1 MRIYLDYNATA
12 PMPPAVRRAMAE
24 LMQAPRGNPSSVHA
38 EGRAARDRLERAR
51 ARVAALL
58 GAQPGELVF
67 TSGGTE
73 ADLLGVHGLARAA
86 CAAGRPARILTSGIE
101 HPAVTGACR
110 ALARDG
116 FAVEALPV
124 DADGVIDA
132 EAVARGCA
140 AGAALLTLQV
150 ANHELG
156 TVQDVAALSAIA
168 RTHGVPV
175 LADAVQALGKLPLSV
190 GELGA
195 SAVAVSA
202 HKIGGPA
209 GCGAL
214 WIADRVGLAP
224 PLAGGGQ
231 ERGRRPGTENL
242 LGAVGFGAAAALA
255 RADGEARRAAANA
268 AAAALEAGLRR
279 LDGVRIHGAGGR
291 RAGNTVNAGFD
302 GALGEVVVTAL
313 DLAGIAASTGSACTS
328 GTVAP
333 SPVLLATGLPA
344 ERAAEAVR
352 FSTGPETTLDEVAAV
367 LEKLPA
373 ILSRARQFR

>member
-12 PMPPAVRRAMAE
+12 PMPPAVRRAVAE
-24 LMQAPRGNPSSVHA
+24 LAQAPGGNPSSVHA

-51 ARVAALL
+51 AQVAALL
-58 GAQPGELVF
+58 GAEPSELVF

-73 ADLLGVHGLARAA
+73 ADLLGVRGLARAA
-86 CAAGRPARILTSGIE
+86 RAAGRPARILTSGIE

-110 ALARDG
+110 ALAGDG
-116 FAVEALPV
+116 FAVEELPV

-132 EAVARGCA
+132 DAVARECA

-156 TVQDVAALSAIA
+156 TVQEVAALSAVA
-168 RTHGVPV
+168 RAHGVAV

-190 GELGA
+190 AQLGA

-209 GCGAL
+209 GSGAL
-214 WIADRVGLAP
+214 WIADGVELAP

-242 LGAVGFGAAAALA
+242 LGAVGFGAAAELTAA
-255 RADGEARRAAANA
+255 GGEARRAAANS
-268 AAAALEAGLRR
+268 AAAALEAGLRGV
-279 LDGVRIHGAGGR
+279 DGVRIHGAGAR
-291 RAGNTVNAGFD
+291 RVGNTVNAGFD

-313 DLAGIAASTGSACTS
+313 DLAGVAVSTGAACTS

-333 SPVLLATGLPA
+333 SPVLLATGLTP

-352 FSTGPETTLDEVAAV
+352 FSTGPETTADDIAAV
-367 LEKLPA
+367 LEKLPS
-373 ILSRARQFR
+373 ILARARQFR